1 MNMRTTKIASFKIL
15 FWENLIKK
23 CMEGSQWEIMP
34 FIDQDS
40 KEGFMYSNLI
50 DCAYT
55 QLEL

>member
-1 MNMRTTKIASFKIL
+1 MKTTKIASFKIL

-34 FIDQDS
+34 FIEQDS
-40 KEGFMYSNLI
+40 KEGFMYSTLI